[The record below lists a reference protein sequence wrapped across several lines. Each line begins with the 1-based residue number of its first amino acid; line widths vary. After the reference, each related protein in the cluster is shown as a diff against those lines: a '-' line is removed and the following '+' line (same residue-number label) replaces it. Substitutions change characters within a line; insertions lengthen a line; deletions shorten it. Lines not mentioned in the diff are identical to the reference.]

1 MPTPPV
7 QDSRRFF
14 MLPQGY
20 EGGGYYIY
28 GTPDQGRSQYAHP
41 RMITVIGLV
50 AAAWAALDD
59 RKFGIGN
66 ISLAD
71 GIKHPDHA
79 THRSGLEADVRPVCK
94 DGRRLPCSMYD
105 AQYDRAATAKLID
118 LFRKNAALQLVLFN
132 DLSIP
137 HVIQAKGH
145 HDHFHVQLFG
155 AK

>member
-1 MPTPPV
+1 
-7 QDSRRFF
+7 
-14 MLPQGY
+14 
-20 EGGGYYIY
+20 
-28 GTPDQGRSQYAHP
+28 
-41 RMITVIGLV
+41 
-50 AAAWAALDD
+50 
-59 RKFGIGN
+59 
-66 ISLAD
+66 
-71 GIKHPDHA
+71 
-79 THRSGLEADVRPVCK
+79 
-94 DGRRLPCSMYD
+94 MYD